1 MEYYLNQYYPIISK
15 PNGTV
20 VFPLSGKTEYDLEN
34 MRRLINGEPTDEES
48 IVAGFGKEIF
58 EKWLSES
65 VLLTEPPDMAGRYSR
80 SDSFC
85 YFMNIPGHREKLKKA
100 KILILGCGGIGSHVA
115 WNMAALGIGHIYLVD
130 GDCVEVS
137 NLNRQLLYDMEDLG
151 RPKALS
157 LGQKLK
163 KINPDN
169 SYYPICQNID
179 SKQSLSDIIRNISP
193 DVIVKSFDSPIYISS
208 WVDEVCE
215 ELQVRYVCGIMNGT
229 KQLIGPTYIGK
240 GSAKFGDFFDINT
253 DMEKISGIGPS
264 LSFELSGIAAELSEE
279 IFKLITGYGTLKYK
293 NKISEYE
300 NITNKKTS
308 LTNIKTETDK
318 GLFNIKIWKNLF
330 LILVIY
336 GIVNIITG
344 STAAAFA
351 VTLLYSLIA
360 PLFISGSSREAIIY
374 SDTFVISSFI
384 LNCFI
389 RLSTTSSGIS
399 GFREF
404 MVFFTISNTILSIA
418 IILSTVF
425 ERMLW
430 KAYRSIF
437 CYITKKKSIL
447 SR

>member
-1 MEYYLNQYYPIISK
+1 MEYYLNQYYPIISQ

-20 VFPLSGKTEYDLEN
+20 VFPLSGKTEYSLEN
-34 MRRLINGEPTDEES
+34 MQGLLNGESVDEES
-48 IVAGFGKEIF
+48 MITGFGKETF
-58 EKWLSES
+58 EKWLSEGI
-65 VLLTEPPDMAGRYSR
+65 LLTEPPDTVSRYSR
-80 SDSFC
+80 TDSFC
-85 YFMNIPGHREKLKKA
+85 YFMNIPNHRAKLKKA

-130 GDCVEVS
+130 GDCVEES
-137 NLNRQLLYDMEDLG
+137 NLNRQLLYDMDDIG
-151 RPKALS
+151 KAKALT

-163 KINPDN
+163 KLNPDN
-169 SYYPICQNID
+169 SYYPICKNID
-179 SKQSLSDIIRNISP
+179 SKEALFDIIRNISP

-215 ELQVRYVCGIMNGT
+215 EQQVKYVCGIMNGT

-240 GSAKFGDFFDINT
+240 GSARFGDFFDINT
-253 DMEKISGIGPS
+253 EMEKISGIGPS

-300 NITNKKTS
+300 NITNKKNS
-308 LTNIKTETDK
+308 LTNINKETDK

-330 LILVIY
+330 FILTIY

-351 VTLLYSLIA
+351 IIAVYSLIA

-374 SDTFVISSFI
+374 SDSFLISGFL
-384 LNCFI
+384 LNCFF
-389 RLSTTSSGIS
+389 RLSTSSSGIS
-399 GFREF
+399 GFGEF
-404 MVFFTISNTILSIA
+404 MTFLTVSNTILSIA
-418 IILSTVF
+418 IILSTAL
-425 ERMLW
+425 EGLLW

-437 CYITKKKSIL
+437 CYMTKKESI
-447 SR
+447 

>member
-1 MEYYLNQYYPIISK
+1 M
-15 PNGTV
+15 
-20 VFPLSGKTEYDLEN
+20 
-34 MRRLINGEPTDEES
+34 
-48 IVAGFGKEIF
+48 
-58 EKWLSES
+58 
-65 VLLTEPPDMAGRYSR
+65 
-80 SDSFC
+80 
-85 YFMNIPGHREKLKKA
+85 
-100 KILILGCGGIGSHVA
+100 
-115 WNMAALGIGHIYLVD
+115 
-130 GDCVEVS
+130 
-137 NLNRQLLYDMEDLG
+137 
-151 RPKALS
+151 
-157 LGQKLK
+157 
-163 KINPDN
+163 
-169 SYYPICQNID
+169 
-179 SKQSLSDIIRNISP
+179 
-193 DVIVKSFDSPIYISS
+193 
-208 WVDEVCE
+208 CE